1 MQALEYWKTVT
12 TDHAGFLDSI
22 VALLS
27 ESGVRYCVIGGQ
39 GVNAYVEPVV
49 SLDLDIA
56 VATEDLDHAES
67 LRLKDVGREPRQD
80 DPAAIVR

>member
-39 GVNAYVEPVV
+39 GVNAYVEPGVTTARPA
-49 SLDLDIA
+49 SNP
-56 VATEDLDHAES
+56 
-67 LRLKDVGREPRQD
+67 PRNGN
-80 DPAAIVR
+80 AIGASWTRWACPRPWTD